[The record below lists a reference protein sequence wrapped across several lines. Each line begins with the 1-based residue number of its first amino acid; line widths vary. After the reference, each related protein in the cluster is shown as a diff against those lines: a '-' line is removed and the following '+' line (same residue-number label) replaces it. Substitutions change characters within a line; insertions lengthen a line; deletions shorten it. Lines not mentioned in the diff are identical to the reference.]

1 MHCLF
6 CSKEEKG
13 NLDPEKDLICS
24 LCVTTLLQYSQ
35 EELVKGYLLA
45 LKLGYQNKANALKSF
60 IEKETLN
67 ESKNNR
73 LPNGS
78 RGNRVSGSGKK
89 GSTNKLKA
97 KGKNALRKGNKPVK
111 NVFRSRPVKLVES

>member
-24 LCVTTLLQYSQ
+24 FCVTTLLKYSQ

-45 LKLGYQNKANALKSF
+45 LKLGYQNKAKALKSF

-73 LPNGS
+73 LPDGS
-78 RGNRVSGSGKK
+78 RGNGVSGSGKK

-97 KGKNALRKGNKPVK
+97 KGRNALRKGNKAVK
-111 NVFRSRPVKLVES
+111 NVFCSRSVKLVES